1 MSPVGL
7 EAPMEARVK
16 SKLRSR
22 SKDGKNLVYRI
33 MATDSNVLSGYF
45 QHGFQCPTQSSTY
58 QRKKPIAYDL
68 AIGNDEIVKPL
79 RRRPQTALR
88 R

>member
-1 MSPVGL
+1 VP
-7 EAPMEARVK
+7 EPRVK
-16 SKLRSR
+16 SKLARQKRKSTAR
-22 SKDGKNLVYRI
+22 EDRNVYRI

-68 AIGNDEIVKPL
+68 EIAQPGIKRR
-79 RRRPQTALR
+79 RRRPLTAVR